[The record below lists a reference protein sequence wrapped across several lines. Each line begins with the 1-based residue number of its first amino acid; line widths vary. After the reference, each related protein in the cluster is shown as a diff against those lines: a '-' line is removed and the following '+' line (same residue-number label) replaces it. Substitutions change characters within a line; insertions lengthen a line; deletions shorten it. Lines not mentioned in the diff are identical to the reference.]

1 MLRMDTEEFIMDK
14 QDFINRWHLCKLP
27 TDSPQYQHCYECKR
41 FKHCYEEAK
50 DAHLGNQ
57 LFEEVILNSG
67 YDSMDA
73 FWESNG
79 I

>member
-1 MLRMDTEEFIMDK
+1 MEEFIKDK
-14 QDFINRWHLCKLP
+14 QDFINRWHLCELP
-27 TDSPQYQHCYECKR
+27 SDSHQYQHCYECKR
-41 FKHCYEEAK
+41 LMHCYEDAK
-50 DAHLGNQ
+50 DNYLGNQ
-57 LFEEVILNSG
+57 LFEEIILNSG